1 MAWKQLIMF
10 WMLNVKFYNLTILQ
24 FYNHASALDHSGCY
38 IDVLAC
44 SICCEAKFHKN
55 EQNSVLGQNLPESII
70 LG

>member
-38 IDVLAC
+38 INVLAC

-55 EQNSVLGQNLPESII
+55 WSKIQCWDKIYPNL
-70 LG
+70 

>member
-1 MAWKQLIMF
+1 MSNF
-10 WMLNVKFYNLTILQ
+10 TTLQ

-55 EQNSVLGQNLPESII
+55 WSKIQCWDKIYPNL
-70 LG
+70 